1 MIIVDKVW
9 VVTGG
14 GSGIGRELVL
24 QLLAQG
30 ASVAN
35 VDTNAEG
42 LKETARLAGE
52 KKYNLSSHILDI
64 TDRESVRTL
73 PKEVIKRHGAVDG
86 IINNARMDQALKPVQ
101 ELEYEQI
108 EEIMNI
114 NFYGMVNMVRAFLP
128 HLLLRTTSYIVNVS
142 NMRGLIPCSGQ
153 AVFSASMGAVKL
165 FTEGLSA
172 ELKGSPVK
180 VAIIYPGAIHTN
192 IMVNSGLESPI
203 DQKKKIKKEGERR
216 DALNRSKE
224 IKYGRD
230 NSVENHQTTPHQ
242 QCGSVQTHGRLRL
255 DAHLR
260 PTSRCLSH
268 RLSTQ

>member
-1 MIIVDKVW
+1 MIRVDKVW

-203 DQKKKIKKEGERR
+203 DQTVYKKEVKALTPEKAANIIIKAIERDKSQGIMVGK
-216 DALNRSKE
+216 DARS
-224 IKYGRD
+224 
-230 NSVENHQTTPHQ
+230 
-242 QCGSVQTHGRLRL
+242 L
-255 DAHLR
+255 DL
-260 PTSRCLSH
+260 LY
-268 RLSTQ
+268 RLSPQRAVNLVEKEKGKTSS